1 MPIAKDL
8 KFSVFFLQLRYCS
21 TLVREQTRMNERQRF
36 DLPVIVR
43 YYRDAKTALPAL
55 QLVKRYNNINVAN
68 LQTRLPV
75 GDIGG

>member
-1 MPIAKDL
+1 
-8 KFSVFFLQLRYCS
+8 
-21 TLVREQTRMNERQRF
+21 MNERQRF